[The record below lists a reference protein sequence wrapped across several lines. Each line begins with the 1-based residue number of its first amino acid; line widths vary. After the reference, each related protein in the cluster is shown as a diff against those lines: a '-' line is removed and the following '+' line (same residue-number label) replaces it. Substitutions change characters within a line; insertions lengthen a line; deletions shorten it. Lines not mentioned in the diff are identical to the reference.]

1 MILLSYGNKKG
12 GKPMDYIKF
21 NIEENL
27 KADFQIKTIK
37 EKTNMTDVLVEF
49 IKKYVKED

>member
-12 GKPMDYIKF
+12 GKTMDYIKF
-21 NIEENL
+21 NIEEEL
-27 KADFQIKTIK
+27 KAAFQIKTIK

-49 IKKYVKED
+49 IKSYVKES